1 MPPPMPLVLPIDE
14 IRSAL
19 AHLPDWR
26 LRLGALHTAYAAP
39 SAAAALRFV
48 AAVGEAAEARDHH
61 PDLDWRYRH
70 VFLRSTTHQ
79 AGGRV
84 TGRDLD
90 LATAVSALAAAA
102 GLTAVPQLSRTV
114 EIGIDTA
121 HPDALQA
128 TWQAALGYRPG
139 RDGELVDPW
148 SRSPTV
154 WFQKTATP
162 ADSRLHL
169 DVHVVGDEAPVVLDE
184 VAGTGGRLLDGSHAP
199 SWWVMADGDG
209 NRLCVCT
216 PAGRDEPGG

>member
-1 MPPPMPLVLPIDE
+1 MPRVLPVDE

-39 SAAAALRFV
+39 SSAAALAFA
-48 AAVGEAAEARDHH
+48 AAVGEAAESADHH

-70 VFLRSTTHQ
+70 VFLRTTTHQ
-79 AGGRV
+79 AGGAV
-84 TGRDLD
+84 TQRDLE
-90 LATAVSALAAAA
+90 LAAAVSTLAADA

-114 EIGIDTA
+114 EIAIDA
-121 HPDALQA
+121 ADPEALKA
-128 TWQAALGYRPG
+128 TWRAALGYRPG
-139 RDGELVDPW
+139 RDADELVDPW

-154 WFQKTATP
+154 WFQRTATP
-162 ADSRLHL
+162 AESRIHL
-169 DVHVVGDEAPVVLDE
+169 DVHVVADEAPGVLDH

-216 PAGRDEPGG
+216 PAGRDDAGG